1 MINIKNILTP
11 RLLGAAIA
19 AAALIT
25 PAIASAQDVP
35 SYAGGQANQQI
46 QGTVS
51 AINDTWNIT
60 VADAN
65 GYTDSI
71 ELHQGTIINPTGL
84 TLEPGMSVTI
94 DGYPDGSNF
103 DAMEI
108 DTPDQYDGPAPV
120 AVYYGAGNWY
130 PGYAYGWGPS
140 FSLVF
145 DLGSR
150 RFEQRS
156 FAYGG
161 ETRHAMTPPSGWQ
174 NRPHGFIGNAG
185 NARGS
190 QQSFAPTSGRRDI
203 APAIRSQVPRTA
215 YSAPE
220 TRTYAAPQQTRTFS
234 APQQTRYTAP
244 PQQTRTFSA
253 PPQQARTFSAPPQ
266 QTRYSAPPQ
275 QTRTFSAP
283 PQQARSY
290 SAPQTR
296 SYSAPQTRSY
306 SAPQSRS
313 YSAPQSRSYSAPAR
327 ASAPAPRGSQDN
339 GGRRHS

>member
-1 MINIKNILTP
+1 MLNIKNILTP

-35 SYAGGQANQQI
+35 SYAGGAENQQI

-51 AINDTWNIT
+51 AINDTWNIS
-60 VADAN
+60 VSDAN
-65 GYTDSI
+65 GYTDSV

-84 TLEPGMSVTI
+84 TLEPGMNVTI

-108 DTPDQYDGPAPV
+108 DTPYQYEGPPPV
-120 AVYYGAGNWY
+120 AVYYGPGDWY

-140 FSLVF
+140 FSLFF
-145 DLGSR
+145 DFSNR
-150 RFEQRS
+150 RFEQRAFNS
-156 FAYGG
+156 GG
-161 ETRHAMTPPSGWQ
+161 EIRHAMAPPSGWE

-190 QQSFAPTSGRRDI
+190 QQSFAPPSTRRNI
-203 APAIRSQVPRTA
+203 APAVRSQVPRTA

-220 TRTYAAPQQTRTFS
+220 TRAYAAPQQTRTFS

-244 PQQTRTFSA
+244 PQQTRTYSA
-253 PPQQARTFSAPPQ
+253 PPQQART
-266 QTRYSAPPQ
+266 YSAPPQ
-275 QTRTFSAP
+275 QTRSYSAP
-283 PQQARSY
+283 PRQARSY
-290 SAPQTR
+290 SAPQT
-296 SYSAPQTRSY
+296 
-306 SAPQSRS
+306 
-313 YSAPQSRSYSAPAR
+313 RSYSAPAR